1 MTMVA
6 LFVTNREP
14 PVKPAQPDKGGGI
27 ITGDGP
33 SAGLLVGAAG
43 PAADG
48 STRAAAIAGAM
59 LGVLA
64 AAVSL
69 VWALYKFKP
78 GLIAA
83 GVGASTGGSAA
94 AAAVD
99 QTQGNQET
107 SLLMPMTVQNGTAE
121 PGGASDAKSGN
132 VQTTDVDLA
141 NYFAPMAST
150 MTRGV
155 QADLDTGDGA
165 GAGWTVSS
173 ALASR
178 SSVEEV
184 TKSRSGGLGGGG
196 GSGTG
201 TMNSGTQT
209 VNLQTGMAGPG
220 GTAGTAVYST
230 NLQTD
235 MARQRAANVQT
246 GMAGQG
252 ATTGTAVYSTYSYES
267 RTISDSTRDASQIP
281 VRQSA
286 ACRLNKKLIRR

>member
-1 MTMVA
+1 MMTMAA
-6 LFVTNREP
+6 LFVINREP
-14 PVKPAQPDKGGGI
+14 PVKPVKPDKGGGI
-27 ITGDGP
+27 VTGDGP

-83 GVGASTGGSAA
+83 GVGPPTGAGAPV
-94 AAAVD
+94 AVD
-99 QTQGNQET
+99 QTQSNQDT
-107 SLLMPMTVQNGTAE
+107 PLLLPMTTQNGPSESDGAAAAP
-121 PGGASDAKSGN
+121 PGK

-141 NYFAPMAST
+141 NFFAPMPTT
-150 MTRGV
+150 MNRGV
-155 QADLDTGDGA
+155 QADLDAGVDA

-184 TKSRSGGLGGGG
+184 TKSRSGGLGGGSG
-196 GSGTG
+196 GTD
-201 TMNSGTQT
+201 TMNIGTQT
-209 VNLQTGMAGPG
+209 VNLQTGMAGRGAAAG
-220 GTAGTAVYST
+220 GAVYSS

-235 MARQRAANVQT
+235 MARQGAANVQT
-246 GMAGQG
+246 VMGGQG
-252 ATTGTAVYSTYSYES
+252 AATGTAIYSSYAYES
-267 RTISDSTRDASQIP
+267 RTISD
-281 VRQSA
+281 
-286 ACRLNKKLIRR
+286 

>member
-1 MTMVA
+1 MMTMVA

-14 PVKPAQPDKGGGI
+14 PVKPAKPDKGGGI

-48 STRAAAIAGAM
+48 STRAAAIAGSM

-83 GVGASTGGSAA
+83 GVGASPGGVAP

-107 SLLMPMTVQNGTAE
+107 PLLMPMTAQNGTAE
-121 PGGASDAKSGN
+121 PGSAAPANSGN

-196 GSGTG
+196 SGTS
-201 TMNSGTQT
+201 TMNIGTQT
-209 VNLQTGMAGPG
+209 VNLQTGMADQG

-246 GMAGQG
+246 GMVGQG
-252 ATTGTAVYSTYSYES
+252 AAASTAVYSTYSYES
-267 RTISDSTRDASQIP
+267 RTISDSTRDTSQVA
-281 VRQSA
+281 VRLSA
-286 ACRLNKKLIRR
+286 ACRFKKN